1 MHYSKTFPKQSAFG
15 YSRQSIPS
23 FSITKKLLKFIL
35 FIVLS
40 FVALNLINAQ
50 SALSYIPDT
59 DSICSICEEEV
70 FVQEKDAFSFCL
82 KESAFA
88 AVIFMD
94 KNGKVLRT
102 IRDEFDEGINT
113 VSLSEFKGQ
122 GVLFY
127 TLEMRG
133 YSKTRSVNLL

>member
-1 MHYSKTFPKQSAFG
+1 MLHSKTFPKQTAFG

-23 FSITKKLLKFIL
+23 FSLTKKLLKFIL
-35 FIVLS
+35 FILIS
-40 FVALNLINAQ
+40 FIALNLINAQ
-50 SALSYIPDT
+50 SAMSYIPDT
-59 DSICSICEEEV
+59 DSVCSICEEGD

-94 KNGKVLRT
+94 INGKVLRT

-127 TLEMRG
+127 TLELRG